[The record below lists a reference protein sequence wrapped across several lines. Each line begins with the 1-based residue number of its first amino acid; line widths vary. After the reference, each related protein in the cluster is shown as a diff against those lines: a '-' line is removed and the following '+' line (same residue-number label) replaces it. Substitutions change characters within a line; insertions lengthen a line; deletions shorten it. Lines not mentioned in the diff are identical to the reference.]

1 MSSNTIMNDPFSDLS
16 SFSVQDLKMPYSYVN
31 CLNNLGYVFSKYK
44 HIFVII
50 ILSILVLL
58 TYFYNKSVKI
68 FKKKTMRGGG

>member
-1 MSSNTIMNDPFSDLS
+1 MSSNPIMNEPFTSTS
-16 SFSVQDLKMPYSYVN
+16 YSVQDLKMPYNYVN

-68 FKKKTMRGGG
+68 FRKKKMSGG